1 MLKHSQEKVNMKLV
15 ANKMNLLN
23 KELKDKSLNSA
34 SKKFYKYNIIFG
46 YKTNN
51 IIKSYTPK
59 LIMKNRNM
67 FQEVSKNGL
76 EPHQIFN
83 ENDIHSL
90 FYQKCQDLNIPLKEE
105 LLSRFSDYIKLKC
118 INRKIDLTDCKLGF
132 NSIVILSNIL
142 IKNKNKYSRLILS
155 KNNFG
160 DKGIELLLD
169 SIKDN
174 NNIVE
179 LNLSSNS
186 ITPKGGN
193 LIFEFLLYQNSII
206 SLDLSSEDG
215 VNKNRIC
222 AEGIK
227 NIEKVLKNNFF
238 LEFLD
243 LSSNSIRTEGF
254 KYLINGLKENDIIK
268 KINVS
273 NNEIDVKGIEY
284 LNNTLK
290 KSKIE
295 YLDLSQNPLGN
306 EGCIA
311 ISKSLVSDILS
322 EVSYIDLSDCSIK
335 FNGIREFF
343 SNVKRNKKLDT
354 ILLNKNNLF
363 SQRWVYLEEFLINLN
378 LKHFGLNS
386 CSLNVAAND
395 IAKIFLHHPTLKIL
409 ELSHNQIN
417 DESFSIFKLFSKE
430 NISITE
436 LDFSRNYISDKNAK
450 FFFQNLNNNRN
461 IQKLNFFDNQ
471 LQIESANAIIESL
484 KNNYSL
490 FYINLKSNRIPIKV
504 MNEINLKIQNN
515 KLREKGNF
523 VPKLKEEIKH
533 LTFAPGEIKM
543 LKKRIIVQNSEKKYS
558 SEKLKKDNKLIKL
571 KKSEDVKELK
581 DVESEIDNLLL
592 KLEELN
598 KDINNEL
605 ELREVEKNDF
615 EEKRKLIQ
623 KKLIHLSNEVDL
635 INNDN
640 KDIQNKYDEE
650 LKKFS
655 NKYDFIM
662 SKYNDKR
669 RKLDILNEQLKYK
682 QKRHSLCLRILDKL
696 ENIDKFNK
704 AKENLLNQENKIDL
718 KIEEE
723 KKENNIEDKKLKSFP
738 SSKKRKKNN

>member
-254 KYLINGLKENDIIK
+254 KYLINGLKGNEIIK
-268 KINVS
+268 KLNVS

-284 LNNTLK
+284 LNNNIK
-290 KSKIE
+290 KSKVE

-306 EGCIA
+306 EGCIE

-322 EVSYIDLSDCSIK
+322 EVSYIDLSECSIK

-343 SNVKRNKKLDT
+343 ANVRTNKKLDT
-354 ILLNKNNLF
+354 ILFNKNNLF
-363 SQRWVYLEEFLINLN
+363 SQKWIYLEEFLINLN

-417 DESFSIFKLFSKE
+417 DEGFSIFKLFSKE

-436 LDFSRNYISDKNAK
+436 LDFSQNYISDKNAK
-450 FFFQNLNNNRN
+450 QFFQNLNNNRN

-471 LQIESANAIIESL
+471 LQIESSNAIIESL

-490 FYINLKSNRIPIKV
+490 MYINLKSNRIPIKV
-504 MNEINLKIQNN
+504 MNEINMKIQSN
-515 KLREKGNF
+515 KLRERGNF
-523 VPKLKEEIKH
+523 LPKLKEEIKN

-543 LKKRIIVQNSEKKYS
+543 LKKRIIAQNNEKNYS

-571 KKSEDVKELK
+571 KKSEDEKELN

-592 KLEELN
+592 KLEEIN

-605 ELREVEKNDF
+605 ELKEVEKNDF
-615 EEKRKLIQ
+615 EEKRKLFQ
-623 KKLIHLSNEVDL
+623 TKLLHLSNEIDFL
-635 INNDN
+635 NNDN

-650 LKKFS
+650 LKKFA
-655 NKYDFIM
+655 NKYDIILL
-662 SKYNDKR
+662 KYNEKR
-669 RKLDILNEQLKYK
+669 RKLEILIEQLKYK
-682 QKRHSLCLRILDKL
+682 QKRNTLNLRILDRLK
-696 ENIDKFNK
+696 NPDKFNQV
-704 AKENLLNQENKIDL
+704 KEKLLNQENKIDL
-718 KIEEE
+718 KNEEV
-723 KKENNIEDKKLKSFP
+723 KLENNIEDKKLKSIP
-738 SSKKRKKNN
+738 SSKKRKKK